1 MTNPMPT
8 ASSPNSSP
16 PDVPALLAGCRRIL
30 VTGGAGY
37 GLRPTA

>member
-1 MTNPMPT
+1 MTNSMPT

-16 PDVPALLAGCRRIL
+16 PDVPALLAGPQCIP

>member
-1 MTNPMPT
+1 M
-8 ASSPNSSP
+8 SQVSP
-16 PDVPALLAGCRRIL
+16 PDVSALLAGRRRIL